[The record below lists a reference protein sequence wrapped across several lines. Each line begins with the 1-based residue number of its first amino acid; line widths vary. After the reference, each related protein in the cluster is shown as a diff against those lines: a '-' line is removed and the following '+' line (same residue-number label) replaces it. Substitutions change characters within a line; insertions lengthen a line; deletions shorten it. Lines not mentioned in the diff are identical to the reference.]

1 MTEALIQM
9 VSAETSGDTAEV
21 REKDGRAICFV
32 FLHAPDD
39 HQYALPVRVPDLPD
53 ADNPEPI
60 RASIHIRRIVEC
72 VKPITLGIGWPVM
85 ESETKGVI
93 YLLCRNIWNESSI
106 QAFNLDVDEGVI
118 FEPAK
123 IDNLIDIGFLAEFLK
138 LFMAWSGLS
147 QLRDLPGI
155 NEWAYA
161 CIDAEDDDPCP
172 CGSKLDYR
180 DCCSRYE
187 FDPASYSK

>member
-1 MTEALIQM
+1 MTEALVAR
-9 VSAETSGDTAEV
+9 VSNEIAGDDRCEGEQRVVAYLFIHTFSGRLVESPI
-21 REKDGRAICFV
+21 RIS
-32 FLHAPDD
+32 
-39 HQYALPVRVPDLPD
+39 DLPQSE
-53 ADNPEPI
+53 APEPV
-60 RASIHIRRIVEC
+60 RASIRIRRMVEQ
-72 VKPITLGIGWPVM
+72 VKPISLGIAWPVM
-85 ESETKGVI
+85 ETETKGVI
-93 YLLCRNIWNESSI
+93 HLLCRNIWNESSI

-123 IDNLIDIGFLAEFLK
+123 IDNLATGFLAEFLK

-147 QLRDLPGI
+147 QIRDLPGI